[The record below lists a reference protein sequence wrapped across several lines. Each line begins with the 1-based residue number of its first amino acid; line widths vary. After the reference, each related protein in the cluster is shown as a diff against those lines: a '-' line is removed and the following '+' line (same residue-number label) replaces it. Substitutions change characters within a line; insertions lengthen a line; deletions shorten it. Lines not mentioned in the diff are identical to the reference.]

1 MVEILARFREEVRNC
16 AKTLKAND
24 LLKECDR
31 LRDDVLPNVGIQL
44 EDSDEE
50 SCKVIF
56 VNKEEL
62 LREKESKKK
71 LEFEKIMEK
80 EKRKAEAAAAAA
92 AKEEQ
97 KKIRPCDMFK
107 LEKNKYSQFDE
118 TVNTS
123 LFSYDSVTNCK
134 IK

>member
-1 MVEILARFREEVRNC
+1 MARFREKVRNC

-71 LEFEKIMEK
+71 LELEKIMEK
-80 EKRKAEAAAAAA
+80 EKRKAEVVAAAA

-123 LFSYDSVTNCK
+123 LFSQ
-134 IK
+134 

>member
-1 MVEILARFREEVRNC
+1 MVEILARFREKVRNC

-71 LEFEKIMEK
+71 LELEKIMEK
-80 EKRKAEAAAAAA
+80 EKRKAEVVAAAA

-123 LFSYDSVTNCK
+123 LFSQ
-134 IK
+134 